1 MCTLLTN
8 KRYELLY
15 NCGIQLLH
23 IGRPL
28 AAFECLIEAVQVYH
42 SNPRLW
48 LRIAECCIAANK
60 GVSGF
65 ANSLCLVAVMKY
77 VLSLW
82 TEELNFKTPSN
93 LSHSVILSETLK
105 SYSQQFCRFTCAPV
119 SQMRHRSSESVG
131 SKMPLVK
138 KKKKARNLFTRT
150 VFSSLEQGKKL
161 MGHLFTYCRPTK
173 ALDHVGHLELN
184 VLPPTAVTLY
194 GVSGSVNLGN
204 KSSLMFP
211 KFVILWGRS

>member
-1 MCTLLTN
+1 MKFSCFDYRGRLVNSLIRVVFVVWFCFVFLGVSHSLPPTFPSCPPLQEVHSISSPELHIQYYVSFSAGKKFSGRPMCTLLTN

-77 VLSLW
+77 VLSL
-82 TEELNFKTPSN
+82 
-93 LSHSVILSETLK
+93 
-105 SYSQQFCRFTCAPV
+105 
-119 SQMRHRSSESVG
+119 
-131 SKMPLVK
+131 
-138 KKKKARNLFTRT
+138 
-150 VFSSLEQGKKL
+150 
-161 MGHLFTYCRPTK
+161 
-173 ALDHVGHLELN
+173 
-184 VLPPTAVTLY
+184 
-194 GVSGSVNLGN
+194 
-204 KSSLMFP
+204 
-211 KFVILWGRS
+211 